1 MSTTRF
7 PIKAAGKINAQAVEA
22 VRAPYLGRPVNTTLV
37 TRARLANSTGS
48 ALYCDKILTIKE
60 FQQELWT
67 MVDLCKN
74 VVDGG
79 LTWSLVRFEALA
91 TLV

>member
-1 MSTTRF
+1 MSTTRC
-7 PIKAAGKINAQAVEA
+7 PNKTAGKTNAQAVKP
-22 VRAPYLGRPVNTTLV
+22 VRAYYLGRRGNCTLV

-67 MVDLCKN
+67 MVGLCK
-74 VVDGG
+74 
-79 LTWSLVRFEALA
+79 SLFSMVA
-91 TLV
+91 